1 MYLTSGGKGNVGM
14 AEEVPAGY
22 SVWQLVTSLL
32 IMKETSRSKIARN
45 KKDLYLQAYNNND
58 FRIST

>member
-22 SVWQLVTSLL
+22 SVWPLVTSRL
-32 IMKETSRSKIARN
+32 IMRGTTRSKIARN
-45 KKDLYLQAYNNND
+45 KKDLY
-58 FRIST
+58 